1 MNTDPTVRYPTVWLS
16 QFRPTPKPNR
26 MKQGPI
32 DDSPRITRAGK
43 IIEALGLRRG
53 IVGMLLMVML
63 VGMGERM
70 AERFL
75 PLYLIALGSGM
86 LWPGFLNAIN
96 NLVSALYSFPG
107 GWLAERIGPKRS
119 LVVFNL
125 MAIAGFA
132 LVVAIPRWQAVI
144 IGSLL
149 FLSWSAISLPATMG
163 LVSKSLPKAKHVMGV
178 TLHSFVR
185 RFPMALGPVLGG
197 IFIDVW
203 GPINGVR
210 VAFSIA
216 ILFALIA
223 LAMQQILIPD
233 SKPAAPT
240 DLPNHPLAMLKSFSP
255 ALHNLLVS
263 DILIRFCE
271 QIPYAYVVI
280 WCVQGVAGYHTA
292 RITAGQ
298 FGILTSVEM
307 ATALIC
313 YLPVA
318 RFADKGA
325 KKPFVFV
332 TFINFALFPLVLLFC
347 RSYAWLIL
355 AFVVRGLKEFGEPTR
370 KALIMHLAPEDRKAA
385 AFGTYYL
392 CRDIVV
398 SLSAL
403 AGAFLWKISP
413 SANFLTAFAFG
424 VCGAIWFA
432 FFGRDNSFEP
442 SFPQNMQ
449 SVPDVRSHPGA
460 NSQPLGTN
468 GLAGQIDSDRF
479 GKPTGPK

>member
-1 MNTDPTVRYPTVWLS
+1 MS
-16 QFRPTPKPNR
+16 
-26 MKQGPI
+26 
-32 DDSPRITRAGK
+32 RARK
-43 IIEALGLRRG
+43 IAEILGLRRG

-107 GWLAERIGPKRS
+107 GWLAERLGPKRS
-119 LVVFNL
+119 LLVFNW
-125 MAIAGFA
+125 MAISGFA
-132 LVVAIPRWQAVI
+132 LVVAIPRWHAVI
-144 IGSLL
+144 AGSLL

-163 LVSKSLPKAKHVMGV
+163 LVSKALPKQKHVMGV
-178 TLHSFVR
+178 TLHSLVR

-203 GPINGVR
+203 GPVDGVR
-210 VAFSIA
+210 VAFSVA
-216 ILFALIA
+216 IFFALVA
-223 LAMQQILIPD
+223 LVMQQVLIPD
-233 SKPAAPT
+233 SKPTAPS
-240 DLPNHPLAMLKSFSP
+240 DLPNHPLAMLRSFSP
-255 ALHNLLVS
+255 ELKNLLLS

-280 WCVQGVAGYHTA
+280 WCVQPLSGYHTA
-292 RITAGQ
+292 HVTAAQ
-298 FGILTSVEM
+298 FGLLTSVEM
-307 ATALIC
+307 ATALLC

-347 RSYAWLIL
+347 RSYAWLLL

-413 SANFLTAFAFG
+413 PANFLTAFAFG
-424 VCGAIWFA
+424 ICGAIWFGL
-432 FFGRDNSFEP
+432 FGRENILET
-442 SFPQNMQ
+442 SFPND
-449 SVPDVRSHPGA
+449 VERIPDVRSHQAA
-460 NSQPLGTN
+460 NFERLGTN
-468 GLAGQIDSDRF
+468 GLAGQVDGDRL
-479 GKPTGPK
+479 GKPSGSN

>member
-1 MNTDPTVRYPTVWLS
+1 
-16 QFRPTPKPNR
+16 
-26 MKQGPI
+26 
-32 DDSPRITRAGK
+32 
-43 IIEALGLRRG
+43 
-53 IVGMLLMVML
+53 
-63 VGMGERM
+63 
-70 AERFL
+70 
-75 PLYLIALGSGM
+75 
-86 LWPGFLNAIN
+86 
-96 NLVSALYSFPG
+96 
-107 GWLAERIGPKRS
+107 
-119 LVVFNL
+119 

-132 LVVAIPRWQAVI
+132 LVVAIPRWQVVI

-163 LVSKSLPKAKHVMGV
+163 LVSKALPKQKHVMGV
-178 TLHSFVR
+178 TLHSLVR

-203 GPINGVR
+203 GPVNGAR
-210 VAFSIA
+210 VAFSVA
-216 ILFALIA
+216 ILFALVA
-223 LAMQQILIPD
+223 LVMQQVLIPE
-233 SKPAAPT
+233 SKPAAAT
-240 DLPNHPLAMLKSFSP
+240 DLPNHPLAMLKRFSP
-255 ALHNLLVS
+255 ELRNLLLS

-280 WCVQGVAGYHTA
+280 WCVEPLPGYHTA
-292 RITAGQ
+292 HVTAAQ
-298 FGILTSVEM
+298 FGFLTSVEM
-307 ATALIC
+307 ATALLC

-318 RFADKGA
+318 RYADKGT

-347 RSYAWLIL
+347 HSYAWLVL

-424 VCGAIWFA
+424 ICGAIWFG
-432 FFGRDNSFEP
+432 FFGRDNSLD
-442 SFPQNMQ
+442 SSSPQ
-449 SVPDVRSHPGA
+449 
-460 NSQPLGTN
+460 
-468 GLAGQIDSDRF
+468 
-479 GKPTGPK
+479 

>member
-1 MNTDPTVRYPTVWLS
+1 MS
-16 QFRPTPKPNR
+16 
-26 MKQGPI
+26 
-32 DDSPRITRAGK
+32 RARK
-43 IIEALGLRRG
+43 IAEVLGLRRG

-107 GWLAERIGPKRS
+107 GWLAERLGPKRS
-119 LVVFNL
+119 LLVFNL

-144 IGSLL
+144 VGSLL

-163 LVSKSLPKAKHVMGV
+163 LVSKSLPKQKHVMGV
-178 TLHSFVR
+178 TLHSLVR

-197 IFIDVW
+197 IFIDTW
-203 GPINGVR
+203 GPVNGVR
-210 VAFSIA
+210 IAFSVA

-223 LAMQQILIPD
+223 LVMQQVLIPA
-233 SKPAAPT
+233 SKPAAPS
-240 DLPNHPLAMLKSFSP
+240 DLPNYPFGMLKSFSP
-255 ALHNLLVS
+255 ELKNLLLS

-280 WCVQGVAGYHTA
+280 WCVQPLAGYHTA
-292 RITAGQ
+292 HVTAAQ
-298 FGILTSVEM
+298 FGLLTSVEM

-318 RFADKGA
+318 RFADQGT

-347 RSYAWLIL
+347 RSYAWLML

-413 SANFLTAFAFG
+413 STNFLTASAFG
-424 VCGAIWFA
+424 VCGAIWFGV
-432 FFGRDNSFEP
+432 FGRDNTSQT
-442 SFPQNMQ
+442 SVSQNVE
-449 SVPDVRSHPGA
+449 SAPDVRSYQAANFDRLGA
-460 NSQPLGTN
+460 N
-468 GLAGQIDSDRF
+468 GLASQVDGERLSKSA
-479 GKPTGPK
+479 GSN

>member
-1 MNTDPTVRYPTVWLS
+1 MQS
-16 QFRPTPKPNR
+16 PNPPHENPAISR
-26 MKQGPI
+26 
-32 DDSPRITRAGK
+32 TRK
-43 IIEALGLRRG
+43 IAEILGLRRG

-107 GWLAERIGPKRS
+107 GWLAERVGPKRA

-132 LVVAIPRWQAVI
+132 LVVAIPRWQVVI
-144 IGSLL
+144 LGSLL

-163 LVSKSLPKAKHVMGV
+163 LVSKALPKQKHVMGV
-178 TLHSFVR
+178 TLHSLVR

-203 GPINGVR
+203 GPVNGVR
-210 VAFSIA
+210 VAFSAA
-216 ILFALIA
+216 IFFALIA
-223 LAMQQILIPD
+223 LAMQQVLIPE
-233 SKPAAPT
+233 SKPAASS

-255 ALHNLLVS
+255 ALKNLLLS

-280 WCVQGVAGYHTA
+280 WCVQPLPGYHTA
-292 RITAGQ
+292 HVTAAQ
-298 FGILTSVEM
+298 FGLLTSVEM

-318 RFADKGA
+318 RFADKGT

-347 RSYAWLIL
+347 RSYAWLLL

-403 AGAFLWKISP
+403 AGAFLWKINP
-413 SANFLTAFAFG
+413 ATNFLTAFAFG
-424 VCGAIWFA
+424 ICGAIWFGV
-432 FFGRDNSFEP
+432 FGRENTFEP
-442 SFPQNMQ
+442 SPLQNVER
-449 SVPDVRSHPGA
+449 VPDVRSHQAAHFEPHGA
-460 NSQPLGTN
+460 N
-468 GLAGQIDSDRF
+468 GLASQMNGERV
-479 GKPTGPK
+479 GKSTNAQ

>member
-1 MNTDPTVRYPTVWLS
+1 MS
-16 QFRPTPKPNR
+16 C
-26 MKQGPI
+26 
-32 DDSPRITRAGK
+32 AGK
-43 IIEALGLRRG
+43 IAEALGLRRG

-86 LWPGFLNAIN
+86 LWPGFLNAIT

-107 GWLAERIGPKRS
+107 GWLAERLGPKRS
-119 LVVFNL
+119 LLVFNL

-144 IGSLL
+144 VGSLL

-163 LVSKSLPKAKHVMGV
+163 LVSKALPKQKHVMGV
-178 TLHSFVR
+178 TLHSLVR
-185 RFPMALGPVLGG
+185 RFPMALGPILGG
-197 IFIDVW
+197 IFIDIW
-203 GPINGVR
+203 GPVNGVR
-210 VAFSIA
+210 LAFSLA
-216 ILFALIA
+216 IFFALLA
-223 LAMQQILIPD
+223 LVMQQELIPA
-233 SKPAAPT
+233 SKPAAPS
-240 DLPNHPLAMLKSFSP
+240 DLPHHPLGLLKTFSP
-255 ALHNLLVS
+255 ALKSLLVS

-280 WCVQGVAGYHTA
+280 WCVQPLPGYHTA
-292 RITAGQ
+292 RVSAAQ
-298 FGILTSVEM
+298 FGLLTSVEM

-318 RFADKGA
+318 RFADKGT

-332 TFINFALFPLVLLFC
+332 TFINFALFPLVLFFC
-347 RSYAWLIL
+347 RSYAWLML

-403 AGAFLWKISP
+403 AGAFLWRVGP
-413 SANFLTAFAFG
+413 SFNFLSAFAFG
-424 VCGAIWFA
+424 ICGAVWFGM
-432 FFGRDNSFEP
+432 FGRENTSEP
-442 SFPQNMQ
+442 SFAQNVEG
-449 SVPDVRSHPGA
+449 VPNVRSHAAAHLERQGA
-460 NSQPLGTN
+460 N
-468 GLAGQIDSDRF
+468 GLAGQIDGERS
-479 GKPTGPK
+479 GKSAGAN

>member
-1 MNTDPTVRYPTVWLS
+1 MR
-16 QFRPTPKPNR
+16 
-26 MKQGPI
+26 
-32 DDSPRITRAGK
+32 RAGK
-43 IIEALGLRRG
+43 IAEVLGLRRS

-107 GWLAERIGPKRS
+107 GWLAERLGPKRS

-132 LVVAIPRWQAVI
+132 LVAAIPRWQVVI
-144 IGSLL
+144 LGSLL

-163 LVSKSLPKAKHVMGV
+163 LVSKALPKTKHVMGV
-178 TLHSFVR
+178 TLHSLVR
-185 RFPMALGPVLGG
+185 RFPMALGPILGG

-203 GPINGVR
+203 GPVTGVR
-210 VAFSIA
+210 IAFSIA
-216 ILFALIA
+216 ILFALTA
-223 LAMQQILIPD
+223 LVMQQILIPD
-233 SKPAAPT
+233 SK
-240 DLPNHPLAMLKSFSP
+240 HPLAMLKTFSP
-255 ALHNLLVS
+255 SLKNLLVS

-298 FGILTSVEM
+298 FGILTSLEM
-307 ATALIC
+307 ATAVIC
-313 YLPVA
+313 YIPVA
-318 RFADKGA
+318 RFADRGT
-325 KKPFVFV
+325 KKTFVFI
-332 TFINFALFPLVLLFC
+332 TFINFALFPLVLFFC
-347 RSYAWLIL
+347 RSYAWLML

-392 CRDIVV
+392 FRDIVV

-403 AGAFLWKISP
+403 GGAFLWKIDP

-424 VCGAIWFA
+424 ICGAIWFA
-432 FFGRDNSFEP
+432 IFGRDNSLDMSSPKNVEG
-442 SFPQNMQ
+442 
-449 SVPDVRSHPGA
+449 VPDVRSHQSADSEPV
-460 NSQPLGTN
+460 GTN
-468 GLAGQIDSDRF
+468 GLASQVDSNRLGDPSNS
-479 GKPTGPK
+479 K